1 MSTPGASSSPAAAP
15 PNQLPAASPLSRGE
29 SVVTAKRSG
38 VPARGHP
45 VQLDRIMYAEHE
57 VEDPSAV
64 HVEPVVGQLLT
75 AVFFFFNDTAT
86 TEIYTL
92 SLHDALPI

>member
-1 MSTPGASSSPAAAP
+1 M
-15 PNQLPAASPLSRGE
+15 
-29 SVVTAKRSG
+29 VTAKRSG

-45 VQLDRIMYAEHE
+45 VQLDRIRVAEHE

-75 AVFFFFNDTAT
+75 ADLVVHQPRAT
-86 TEIYTL
+86 RPPGLTF
-92 SLHDALPI
+92 SVWDSAWDALGQSLCRRR